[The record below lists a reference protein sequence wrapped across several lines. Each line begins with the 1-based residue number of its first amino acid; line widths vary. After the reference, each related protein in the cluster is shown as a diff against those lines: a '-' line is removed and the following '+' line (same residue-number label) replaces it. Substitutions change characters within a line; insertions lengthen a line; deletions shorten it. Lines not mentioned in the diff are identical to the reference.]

1 MTENS
6 RVFIIAEAGVNHNG
20 SLDLAMRMV
29 DLACKSGADAV
40 KFQTFKAEKIVTSFA
55 ERAQYQQKNMPH
67 KVESQLEMIKKLE
80 LSFDD
85 FRKLKE
91 YSDRCGIAFL
101 SSPFDLESVDFLDE
115 LNLDCFKIPSGE
127 ITNLPLLRRIGGKRK
142 KVILSTGM
150 STLEEVE
157 KAFQILKSSGAGEI
171 TLLHCTSNYPTPPE
185 DVNLKAM
192 LTLKQTF
199 GLPVGYSDH
208 TMGYAVPIAAVAM
221 GAEVI
226 EKHFTL
232 NRKMEGPDHK
242 CSLEPD
248 ELNNMVEVIRLVEKS
263 IGNGF
268 KAPVPDEIKIAAAAR
283 RSIVSSKNIPAGE
296 RITEDCLAAKRPG
309 TGISPMFWD
318 SVIGRKAI
326 VDIPAETVL
335 TWEIVED
342 SERGCICGLA

>member
-1 MTENS
+1 MTGRS
-6 RVFIIAEAGVNHNG
+6 SVFIIAEAGVNHNG

-29 DLACKSGADAV
+29 DFACKSGADAV
-40 KFQTFKAEKIVTSFA
+40 KFQTFKAEKLVTSFA

-67 KVESQLEMIKKLE
+67 RVESQLEMLKKLE
-80 LSFDD
+80 LGFDD

-91 YSDRCGIAFL
+91 YSDRRRITFL

-127 ITNLPLLRRIGGKRK
+127 ITNLPLLRRIGEKRK
-142 KVILSTGM
+142 KVIMSTGM
-150 STLEEVE
+150 STLEEVK
-157 KAFQILKSSGAGEI
+157 KAIQILESSGAGEI

-185 DVNLKAM
+185 EVNLKAM
-192 LTLKQTF
+192 LTLKQAF
-199 GLPVGYSDH
+199 GPPVGYSDH
-208 TMGYAVPIAAVAM
+208 TIGYAVPIAAVAM

-248 ELNNMVEVIRLVEKS
+248 ELNSMVGFIRLAEKS
-263 IGNGF
+263 LGDGF

-283 RSIVSSKNIPAGE
+283 RSIVSSRNIPAGA
-296 RITEDCLAAKRPG
+296 RITEDCLTVKRPG
-309 TGISPMFWD
+309 TGISPMLWD
-318 SVIGRKAI
+318 SIIGCKAV
-326 VDIPAETVL
+326 VDIPAETAL
-335 TWEIVED
+335 TREMLED
-342 SERGCICGLA
+342 FEGG

>member
-1 MTENS
+1 MTGNS
-6 RVFIIAEAGVNHNG
+6 RVFIIAEVGVNHNG
-20 SLDLAMRMV
+20 SLDLAMQMV

-40 KFQTFKAEKIVTSFA
+40 KFQTFKAERIVTSFA
-55 ERAQYQQKNMPH
+55 ERALYQQKNMPH
-67 KVESQLEMIKKLE
+67 KFESQLEMIKKLE

-91 YSDRCGIAFL
+91 YCDRRRIAFL
-101 SSPFDLESVDFLDE
+101 SSPFDLESVNFLDE

-150 STLEEVE
+150 STLEEVG
-157 KAFQILKSSGAGEI
+157 KAVQILNSSGAGEI

-185 DVNLKAM
+185 EVNLKAM
-192 LTLKQTF
+192 LTLKQAF

-208 TMGYAVPIAAVAM
+208 TMGYAVSIAAVAM

-248 ELNNMVEVIRLVEKS
+248 ELNNMVEIIRLVEKS
-263 IGNGF
+263 FGNGL
-268 KAPVPDEIKIAAAAR
+268 KAPVSDEIKIAAAAR
-283 RSIVSSKNIPAGE
+283 SSIVSSKNIPAGE

-318 SVIGRKAI
+318 SIIGRRAS

-335 TWEIVED
+335 TWEMIED
-342 SERGCICGLA
+342 FERRCICGLA

>member
-1 MTENS
+1 MTGNR

-20 SLDLAMRMV
+20 SLDLAMQMV
-29 DLACKSGADAV
+29 NLACKSGADAV
-40 KFQTFKAEKIVTSFA
+40 KFQTFKAENIVTSFA

-85 FRKLKE
+85 LRKLKE
-91 YSDRCGIAFL
+91 YCNRCGIAFL

-127 ITNLPLLRRIGGKRK
+127 ITNLPLLRRIGEKRK

-157 KAFQILKSSGAGEI
+157 NAIQILKSSGTGEM

-185 DVNLKAM
+185 EVNLKAM
-192 LTLKQTF
+192 ITLKQAF

-208 TMGYAVPIAAVAM
+208 TMGYAASIAAVAM

-248 ELNNMVEVIRLVEKS
+248 ELNNMVVMIRLVEKILGS
-263 IGNGF
+263 GF
-268 KAPVPDEIKIAAAAR
+268 KAPVPDEINIAAAAR
-283 RSIVSSKNIPAGE
+283 RSIVSSKDIPAGE
-296 RITEDCLAAKRPG
+296 IITEDCLAAKRPG

-318 SVIGRKAI
+318 SVIGCKAS

-335 TWEIVED
+335 TREMFED
-342 SERGCICGLA
+342 FEGGCICGLA